1 MNAAALM
8 GEWLEQRNRNAE
20 VVGQFPV
27 CRPFAQIG
35 NNCNAR
41 AAGQCRFEWES
52 FVPECGCRID
62 PACAQGG

>member
-35 NNCNAR
+35 IN
-41 AAGQCRFEWES
+41 
-52 FVPECGCRID
+52 
-62 PACAQGG
+62 